1 MLVLILLEKFHII
14 AMYRLQTRGI
24 RSMNEKRICIV
35 CVIMIFVI
43 MTGYHFEKKSEE
55 EISMEPDVVSSIS
68 MNRDQYLTVVA
79 NRYRIE
85 DKEEF
90 AKLLVK
96 MCKLNFEYDL
106 PCDLPI
112 DLAAY
117 RLSGSKWRPLSDE
130 IWIGD
135 LSNETILDVY
145 DSEVDEFV
153 VYLSMGR
160 PLETVSLKN
169 KGVYRQAAIG
179 FLCSYKQ
186 EYDFTFLAFL
196 KQGKVKRAVFCNN
209 KCQMRD
215 ETELI
220 YDTVTK
226 KLHINPWFYGRGNV
240 CCEIFNAKDES
251 VFRKENLVN
260 DGIIEISDLVSFEKY
275 SIVFTEKTKGLGLSL
290 KKNREMRRFCRV
302 FFARD
307 DFTGREF
314 KIREIYY
321 ARGYGNTQ
329 GYMLSRSYIR
339 LLEKKE
345 DGRFVAEIY
354 IRELN
359 SNLRSNI
366 VKQVDV
372 EICSDVING
381 NMEITVTKKGKPL
394 TLDIQRN
401 HVTDSPIIKGA
412 EVMNYMVI
420 VE

>member
-1 MLVLILLEKFHII
+1 
-14 AMYRLQTRGI
+14 
-24 RSMNEKRICIV
+24 MNEKRICIV

-106 PCDLPI
+106 PCDLPF

-260 DGIIEISDLVSFEKY
+260 DGII
-275 SIVFTEKTKGLGLSL
+275 
-290 KKNREMRRFCRV
+290 
-302 FFARD
+302 
-307 DFTGREF
+307 
-314 KIREIYY
+314 
-321 ARGYGNTQ
+321 
-329 GYMLSRSYIR
+329 
-339 LLEKKE
+339 
-345 DGRFVAEIY
+345 
-354 IRELN
+354 
-359 SNLRSNI
+359 
-366 VKQVDV
+366 
-372 EICSDVING
+372 
-381 NMEITVTKKGKPL
+381 
-394 TLDIQRN
+394 
-401 HVTDSPIIKGA
+401 
-412 EVMNYMVI
+412 
-420 VE
+420 